1 MSIQRGRLASFSGL
15 PTRIFVL
22 LGICNEFFKDTQACF
37 QMTYFLELI
46 FLRIVEAKG
55 LTGSIVQCSRIQ
67 KKKIIKIL
75 VLGLKTQMIR

>member
-1 MSIQRGRLASFSGL
+1 
-15 PTRIFVL
+15 
-22 LGICNEFFKDTQACF
+22 
-37 QMTYFLELI
+37 MTYFLELI